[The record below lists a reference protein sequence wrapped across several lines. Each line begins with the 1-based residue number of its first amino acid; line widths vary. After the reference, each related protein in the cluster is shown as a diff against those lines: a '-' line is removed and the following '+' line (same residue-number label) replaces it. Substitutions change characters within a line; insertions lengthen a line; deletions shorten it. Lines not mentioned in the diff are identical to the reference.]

1 MECGQ
6 RDIEGI
12 AEFEKGDAIAMA
24 APEVED
30 LDLKSARM
38 ARVRRVLA
46 SRACRSRL
54 HEGAGS
60 FVCVF
65 V

>member
-1 MECGQ
+1 M
-6 RDIEGI
+6 
-12 AEFEKGDAIAMA
+12 AELKKGDVIAMA
-24 APEVED
+24 APVVED

-46 SRACRSRL
+46 SKACRSKL

-60 FVCVF
+60 FV
-65 V
+65 